1 MCKTKELV
9 FHRPNGRNYLAPSEL
24 PGIEFVPCAE
34 LLGVWLQND
43 FSMRKNVDYI
53 IHICNQRSH
62 LLTQLKRQ
70 GLHMAQLQS
79 VFVAIVL
86 SRVLY
91 AALAWR
97 GYLSAGEMA
106 SLQQLFAKAK
116 RWNVVASN

>member
-1 MCKTKELV
+1 MHIC
-9 FHRPNGRNYLAPSEL
+9 
-24 PGIEFVPCAE
+24 ICAE
-34 LLGVWLQND
+34 LLGIWLQND

-53 IHICNQRSH
+53 MHICNQRSH

-91 AALAWR
+91 AALACR